1 MLNYSPSKNLYNIVE
16 AWRASLLPLRSL
28 VTTNRAILANKYNPF
43 IYTEFGKSMLA
54 TLEMIERV
62 TRNYQKPAFGI
73 ETVVMDA
80 KEVEVKQATSLSK
93 PFCNLLHFRK
103 SSKIKQ
109 PKLLIVAPMAGHHST
124 LLRGTVES
132 LLPDLD
138 IYITDWID
146 ASQVPLSEGKFDMG
160 DYINYLIEFL
170 SHIGEGT
177 HIMAVCQPTVP
188 TLAAVASMSEDHNK
202 SVPKSMTLI
211 GGPVDARKNPTAVN
225 HFAKDK
231 SISWFEQ
238 NVIAKVPDSYPGKGR
253 MVYPGFLQLAG
264 FMSMN
269 ILKHIESH
277 ARMYQQLT
285 FADLNAA
292 MAQKKFYDEYLAVM
306 DLPAEFYLETIEEV
320 FLDFSLATDKLMFRD
335 RKIDLSEITKTA
347 LLGIE
352 GEKDDIAGV
361 GQTKASLKLCK
372 NIPDDMKKY
381 HLQEGVGHYGVF
393 SGRKF
398 TQFVAP
404 IIVDFVKKFN
414 K

>member
-1 MLNYSPSKNLYNIVE
+1 MYDYSISKNLYNIVE
-16 AWRASLLPLRSL
+16 AWRSSLAPFRSL
-28 VTTNRAILANKYNPF
+28 VATNHSILANRYNPF
-43 IYTEFGKSMLA
+43 VHTEVGKSMLA
-54 TLEMIERV
+54 GLEMLERI
-62 TRNYQKPAFGI
+62 TRNYKKPEFGI
-73 ETVVMDA
+73 TTAMVGG
-80 KEVEVKQATSLSK
+80 KECEIHQKTFMSK
-93 PFCNLLHFRK
+93 PFCNLLHFEKVR
-103 SSKIKQ
+103 KIKQ
-109 PKLLIVAPMAGHHST
+109 PKLLIVAPMAGHHAT
-124 LLRGTVES
+124 LLRGTVEA

-146 ASQVPLSEGKFDMG
+146 ASQVPLEMGKFDMD
-160 DYINYLIEFL
+160 DYIQYLMGFL
-170 SHIGEGT
+170 SGIGEGS

-188 TLAAVASMSEDHNK
+188 TLASVAIMSEDNNK
-202 SVPKSMTLI
+202 YIPNSMVLI
-211 GGPVDARKNPTAVN
+211 GGPVDARKNPTDVN

-231 SISWFEQ
+231 PIEWFEA
-238 NVIAKVPDSYPGKGR
+238 NVISQVPDNYPGKKR
-253 MVYPGFLQLAG
+253 LVYPGFLQLAG

-269 ILKHIESH
+269 MMKHIESH
-277 ARMYQQLT
+277 TKMYQQLT
-285 FADLNAA
+285 SEDIHAA

-320 FLDFSLATDKLMFRD
+320 FLDFSLATGKLMFRE

-372 NIPDDMKKY
+372 NIPDDMKQY

-393 SGRKF
+393 SGSKF
-398 TQFVAP
+398 TQYVAP
-404 IIVDFVKKFN
+404 VIVDFIKKFN